1 MPESTSCPG
10 KSKRTIQSSDG
21 RIVLDIENG
30 RLISINKTGSQILNY
45 LDQGWDELRI
55 AAEISQESGAP
66 IKQVLSDT
74 LAFIQSLKDLCL
86 IVRSPSPEN
95 NHG

>member
-1 MPESTSCPG
+1 MPESTSCPD
-10 KSKRTIQSSDG
+10 KSYRTIQSSDG

-55 AAEISQESGAP
+55 AAEISQVSGAP
-66 IKQVLSDT
+66 IKEVLSDT
-74 LAFIQSLKDLCL
+74 LAFMQSLKDLRL
-86 IVRSPSPEN
+86 LPRAPSPEN